1 MTTLRTDTLL
11 WNQYKIADLRLD
23 LPFCK
28 IYHIFALVGGKSYLL
43 IDFDPASAAEEIEEE
58 TKFWISS
65 AVGIFPEILQTVH
78 DNGVYSIIVSDF
90 DGIPIRTFVSMGIFE
105 LPEEKVFSLLPDLVY
120 LLKKMKQV
128 GFIPELDLLLD
139 RICFTTDQRL
149 VLIPTLLSL
158 QFQKSDQSA
167 SGVFKLAQ
175 GVEEVNYVQVFG
187 KVLCC
192 FLTQVFPEGS
202 KLPEKASARLKEDL
216 EEFLQAVLAGKVDT
230 LENAENA
237 FSDLLKKRA
246 EKRAEKPAPESF
258 AQTSASLSWIRRTQE
273 RVVSILLPGV
283 HGLKFGFDFLTGF
296 LKLIFF
302 LLFLT
307 GSYYWEQLNKTARS
321 CKKLYKKLRH
331 LTWADVKGSLKS
343 EVQRARIDFK
353 NVQISIALLTP
364 VSDAELLQFTRHLA
378 TMLDAGVS
386 FSHSL
391 KILHSQAIN
400 LRFKNALATVYH
412 EVVQKGS
419 SLSMALRQTKAIFP
433 ELYVN
438 MVAAGEVTGKVGE
451 VLHQVAD
458 YLEKTRLLKQKI
470 KAAVTYPIIICIV
483 CFALFSFFVYVILPN
498 LMGIFEGLHIKY
510 PLPTKILI
518 AIVKFAHSPLVM
530 LISLITAIILFFPLK
545 VFLTSLIGRERLDQY
560 KTKIPLF
567 GKVYKKVLLTRFCST
582 LGVLIRCG
590 IPLLNSL
597 ETTGR
602 ASGNEFFNTIVSDII
617 EKVRIGL
624 SLTKILEDNPFFPPL
639 LFSMVQIGE
648 ESGNLE
654 ETLLKVANIYQGDVE
669 HLLQQF
675 LSLLEPLLLAFMG
688 LVVGFVVLAVFEP
701 IYAIASG
708 IH

>member
-28 IYHIFALVGGKSYLL
+28 IYRIFTLVGGKSCLL
-43 IDFDPASAAEEIEEE
+43 IDFDPASGAEKIEEE

-90 DGIPIRTFVSMGIFE
+90 HGIPIRTFVSMGISE

-128 GFIPELDLLLD
+128 GFIPESDLLLD
-139 RICFTTDQRL
+139 RICFTTDQHL
-149 VLIPTLLSL
+149 VLIPALLSL

-167 SGVFKLAQ
+167 SSVFKLTQ
-175 GVEEVNYVQVFG
+175 GVEEVNYVQAFG
-187 KVLCC
+187 KVLCY
-192 FLTQVFPEGS
+192 FLTQVFPKGS
-202 KLPEKASARLKEDL
+202 KLPEKASACLKEDL
-216 EEFLQAVLAGKVDT
+216 EEFLQAVLAGKIDT

-237 FSDLLKKRA
+237 LSNLLKKRS
-246 EKRAEKPAPESF
+246 EKPVPESST
-258 AQTSASLSWIRRTQE
+258 QSSASLSWIRGTQE

-283 HGLKFGFDFLTGF
+283 HGLKFVFDVLTGF

-331 LTWADVKGSLKS
+331 LTWVDVKKSLKS

-400 LRFKNALATVYH
+400 LRFKNALATVYY

-433 ELYVN
+433 ELYIN

-530 LISLITAIILFFPLK
+530 LISLITAVILFFPLK

-624 SLTKILEDNPFFPPL
+624 SLTKTLEDNPFFPPL